1 MLRSFFLNKRWRIWS
16 WGGLSILIVSL
27 WVQVQMTVAINTW
40 YGKFYD
46 LLQNAANYKDAPN
59 EGIEE
64 FFNQLLSVKYILN
77 GFEGSPSFV
86 VIAFPYIFLAIF
98 TGWFTRIYGLRW
110 REAITCD
117 YIPRWQ
123 VVEHEIEGASQR
135 IQEDCNRFARIIE
148 SLGLQ
153 VIRAVMTLIAFIP
166 ILWGLSEKVDIPIL
180 RDIEGSLV
188 WFTLIISLGGILIS
202 WFVGIKLPGLEYN
215 NQRVEAAFRKDLV
228 LGEDD
233 KKNYAQTETLV
244 ELFIGI
250 RFNYHRLYLHYGY
263 FDGWMTTYDQF
274 MIIAPYLI
282 MGPGLFT
289 GLITLGV
296 MVQVSNAFSR
306 VHGGFALFL
315 HNWTTITELR
325 SIWKRLSE
333 FENNLEKYKKVKSI
347 Q

>member
-1 MLRSFFLNKRWRIWS
+1 MLKSFFLEKKWRLWS
-16 WGGLSILIVSL
+16 WGGLLLLIASL
-27 WVQVQMTVAINTW
+27 WFQVQMTVAINTW

-46 LLQNAANYKDAPN
+46 LLQNAGDYVDKPQ
-59 EGIEE
+59 EGIGL
-64 FFNQLLSVKYILN
+64 FFSQLISLDYILN
-77 GFEGSPSFV
+77 GFEGDLSFV

-110 REAITCD
+110 REAMTFN
-117 YIPRWQ
+117 YIPKWQ
-123 VVEHEIEGASQR
+123 GVESEIEGASQR

-153 VIRAVMTLIAFIP
+153 VIRALMTLIAFIP
-166 ILWGLSEKVDIPIL
+166 ILWTLSDKVDIPIL

-188 WFTLIISLGGILIS
+188 WFTLIISLGGIVIS

-233 KKNYAQTETLV
+233 KKNYAQTETLL
-244 ELFIGI
+244 ELFTGI

-333 FENNLEKYKKVKSI
+333 FERNLEIYRRGSLA
-347 Q
+347 

>member
-1 MLRSFFLNKRWRIWS
+1 MIKNFFYNKEWRFWS
-16 WGGLSILIVSL
+16 WGGLFVLIISLWIQVSL
-27 WVQVQMTVAINTW
+27 TVAINTW
-40 YGKFYD
+40 YGGFYD
-46 LLQNAANYKDAPN
+46 LLQNAGDYKDNPLD
-59 EGIEE
+59 GISI
-64 FFNQLLSVKYILN
+64 FYAKLISVQYTLN
-77 GFEGSPSFV
+77 GFEGDISFAEIV
-86 VIAFPYIFLAIF
+86 FPYIFVAIF
-98 TGWFTRIYGLRW
+98 TGWFTRIYGLKW
-110 REAITCD
+110 REAMTFS

-123 VVEHEIEGASQR
+123 SVEEEIEGASQR
-135 IQEDCNRFARIIE
+135 IQDDCYKFAKIVE

-153 VIRAVMTLIAFIP
+153 VIRAIMTLIAFIP
-166 ILWGLSEKVDIPIL
+166 ILWGLSDKVDIPIL

-188 WFTLIISLGGILIS
+188 WFSLIVSLGGLIIS

-228 LGEDD
+228 LGEDN
-233 KKNYAQTETLV
+233 KKDYAQTNVLKD
-244 ELFIGI
+244 LFTGI
-250 RFNYHRLYLHYGY
+250 KYNYNRLFLHYGY

-296 MVQVSNAFSR
+296 LVQVSNAFAR

-325 SIWKRLSE
+325 SIYKRLSE
-333 FENNLEKYKKVKSI
+333 FEYNLDRYAKVKI
-347 Q
+347 

>member
-1 MLRSFFLNKRWRIWS
+1 MLRAFYRSKKWALWAY
-16 WGGLSILIVSL
+16 GGGAALIASL
-27 WVQVQMTVAINTW
+27 WIQVQITVAINTW
-40 YGKFYD
+40 YGGFYNLLQTSGEYKDNSAEGIALFYD
-46 LLQNAANYKDAPN
+46 KL
-59 EGIEE
+59 IS
-64 FFNQLLSVKYILN
+64 LSYWTS
-77 GFEGSPSFV
+77 GFEGEPSFAV
-86 VIAFPYIFLAIF
+86 LAFPYVILAVL
-98 TGWFTRIYGLRW
+98 TGWFTRIYGLKW
-110 REAITCD
+110 REAMTFS

-123 VVEHEIEGASQR
+123 SVEEEIEGASQR
-135 IQEDCNRFARIIE
+135 IQDDCYKFAKIVE

-153 VIRAVMTLIAFIP
+153 IIRAIMTLIAFIP
-166 ILWGLSEKVDIPIL
+166 ILWGLSDKVDIPIL

-188 WFTLIISLGGILIS
+188 WFSLIVSLGGLIIS

-228 LGEDD
+228 LGEDN
-233 KKNYAQTETLV
+233 KKDYAQTNVLKD
-244 ELFIGI
+244 LFTGI
-250 RFNYHRLYLHYGY
+250 KYNYNRLFLHYGY

-296 MVQVSNAFSR
+296 LVQVSNAFAR

-325 SIWKRLSE
+325 SIYKRLSE
-333 FENNLEKYKKVKSI
+333 FEYNLERYARVKV
-347 Q
+347 

>member
-1 MLRSFFLNKRWRIWS
+1 MLKSFFLEKKWRLWS
-16 WGGLSILIVSL
+16 WGGLSLLIISL
-27 WVQVQMTVAINTW
+27 WLQVQMTVAINSW

-46 LLQNAANYKDAPN
+46 LLQNAGDYASEPQ
-59 EGIEE
+59 EGIKL
-64 FFNQLLSVKYILN
+64 FFGQLVSLEYILN
-77 GFEGSPSFV
+77 GFEGDISFV

-110 REAITCD
+110 REAITFD

-123 VVEHEIEGASQR
+123 SVEHEIEGASQR

-153 VIRAVMTLIAFIP
+153 VIRATMTLIAFIP
-166 ILWGLSEKVDIPIL
+166 ILWNLSDKVDIPIL
-180 RDIEGSLV
+180 KDIEGSLV
-188 WFTLIISLGGILIS
+188 WFTLLISLGGLVVS

-233 KKNYAQTETLV
+233 KKNYAQTETLL
-244 ELFIGI
+244 ELFTGI

-325 SIWKRLSE
+325 SIWKRLTE
-333 FENNLEKYKKVKSI
+333 FEKNLNLYRRGVA
-347 Q
+347 

>member
-1 MLRSFFLNKRWRIWS
+1 MLKSFFLEKKWRLWS
-16 WGGLSILIVSL
+16 WGGLLLLIVSL
-27 WVQVQMTVAINTW
+27 WFQVQMTVAINTW
-40 YGKFYD
+40 YKKFYD
-46 LLQNAANYKDAPN
+46 LLQNAGDYVDKPQ
-59 EGIEE
+59 EGIQL
-64 FFNQLLSVKYILN
+64 FFSQLISLEYILN
-77 GFEGSPSFV
+77 GFEGDLSFV

-110 REAITCD
+110 REAMTFN
-117 YIPRWQ
+117 YIPKWQ
-123 VVEHEIEGASQR
+123 AVESEIEGASQR

-153 VIRAVMTLIAFIP
+153 VIRAFMTLIAFIP
-166 ILWGLSEKVDIPIL
+166 ILWTLSDKVDIPIL

-188 WFTLIISLGGILIS
+188 WFTLIVSLGGIVIS
-202 WFVGIKLPGLEYN
+202 WFVGIKLPGLEYK

-233 KKNYAQTETLV
+233 KKNYAQTETLL
-244 ELFIGI
+244 ELFTGI

-325 SIWKRLSE
+325 SIWKRLNE
-333 FENNLEKYKKVKSI
+333 FERNLDIYRMRLA
-347 Q
+347 

>member
-1 MLRSFFLNKRWRIWS
+1 MLKSFFLEKKWRLWS
-16 WGGLSILIVSL
+16 WGGLLLLIVSL
-27 WVQVQMTVAINTW
+27 WFQVQMTVAINTW

-46 LLQNAANYKDAPN
+46 LLQNAGDYVDKPQ
-59 EGIEE
+59 EGIQL
-64 FFNQLLSVKYILN
+64 FFSQLISLDYILN
-77 GFEGSPSFV
+77 GFEGDLSFV

-110 REAITCD
+110 REAMTFN
-117 YIPRWQ
+117 YIPKWQ
-123 VVEHEIEGASQR
+123 VVESEIEGASQR

-153 VIRAVMTLIAFIP
+153 VIRAFMTLIAFIP
-166 ILWGLSEKVDIPIL
+166 ILWTLSDKVDIPIL

-188 WFTLIISLGGILIS
+188 WFTLIISLGGIVIS
-202 WFVGIKLPGLEYN
+202 WFVGIKLPGLEYK

-233 KKNYAQTETLV
+233 KKNYAQTETLL
-244 ELFIGI
+244 ELFTGI

-333 FENNLEKYKKVKSI
+333 FERNLEIYRRESLT
-347 Q
+347 